1 MSVELLVIGFFI
13 LVPLI
18 YFAIANNILGSLSFV
33 KKNKE
38 LILKILN
45 PILFISGFIWLIIL
59 CIKYLVNME
68 EENTIVIFLN
78 SDLINSIDLLS
89 RIIFFPI
96 SLLIACID
104 GKMQEFLIH
113 ARNARKSRSL
123 FCLIVIFL

>member
-45 PILFISGFIWLIIL
+45 PIRFISGFTWLIIL
-59 CIKYLVNME
+59 CIKHVFSY
-68 EENTIVIFLN
+68 
-78 SDLINSIDLLS
+78 
-89 RIIFFPI
+89 
-96 SLLIACID
+96 
-104 GKMQEFLIH
+104 
-113 ARNARKSRSL
+113 
-123 FCLIVIFL
+123 